1 MAKFFGKV
9 GFAET
14 VNVGDGVWEEKTI
27 ERDYYGDVLR
37 NSHRWESQE
46 TLNDNLVFSNS
57 ISIVADAYAYKNF
70 SAIRY
75 VKWMGASWKVSS
87 VEVNRPR
94 LILNFGGVYNGP
106 ETGTPEDFGEE
117 DSEEF

>member
-9 GFAET
+9 GYAVT
-14 VNVGDGVWEEKTI
+14 KLVGDGIWQEEI
-27 ERDYYGDVLR
+27 EERDYYGDVTRLSR
-37 NSHRWESQE
+37 RWDSAE
-46 TLNDNLVFSNS
+46 TLNDNLTFNNS
-57 ISIVADAYAYKNF
+57 LSIVADEYAYQNF

-75 VKWMGASWKVSS
+75 VKWMGASFKVSN
-87 VEVNRPR
+87 VEVSHPR
-94 LILNFGGVYNGP
+94 LILTFGGVYNGP